1 MWRHAWLLCL
11 VRADESLFV
20 RHPTVY
26 DVPRSFDMC
35 LQEIYV
41 KDAPRTV
48 RFRANETALTCAAR
62 AVASGGGDAGNNG
75 TIRHIARFLEHR
87 ASMALMARREFRRAL
102 RWATR
107 GSAPAL
113 LVSSQE
119 CPEGPA
125 DTDVAAVLD
134 RFDPWLAL
142 DLNHFN
148 AVAAS
153 DWAFYLGDRPLAAFA
168 MACRSTAPL
177 GDGALRD
184 TITYAFAALL
194 PGAAVELAVH
204 QERAADV
211 DRILLDAGFVFDQP
225 TDATGER
232 GPLPSIF
239 ELPFAPG
246 ELQREMACRGGAE
259 SVLVRAF
266 KPVDVAADARRIQRR
281 PLPYVDGVHVLNL
294 KRREDRWDAVRA
306 KCDRAGFAAGGPRR
320 VDAVD
325 GATLDV
331 AAEDVKRVF
340 NLTSWRYGGAKNC
353 HQDHGYRSRVIGC
366 ALSHLKAWRLI
377 SEDDDAHA
385 LHLILEDDV
394 EFAGDFAE
402 RWAELGRRLKADYSW
417 DLVHLGVLDDRN
429 LYDDAPVE
437 GVPGARR
444 FSAAQRSFGAGAF
457 AYVIRPRT
465 ARWLLAKA
473 YDVGIQQAVDWWLV
487 ERFGEL
493 VAYKA
498 APKLA
503 ASPQGEGRDS
513 DNDEDYDQDRLVL
526 DTYLDDDKNASLD
539 SLRIIQPDPG
549 ARVAADASLEV
560 RTEMLVHGDPRAF
573 FLARQLMRLCYEVHR
588 LAHYDAP
595 TTVFGPL
602 CLGLAK
608 AKNYQLPASTFAV
621 PAWYALNATL
631 VDEFGDS
638 LAAATVV
645 FEAREP
651 DVPEAYELPPAL
663 TPDAAARLVPIEV
676 SLNGAFTSLDCARQP
691 DLFDCVRDFCVG
703 NEIEPAVRC
712 MASLISSFQ
721 AQVL

>member
-11 VRADESLFV
+11 AWADESLFV

-62 AVASGGGDAGNNG
+62 SVASGGGDAGNNG

-107 GSAPAL
+107 IGAPAL

-148 AVAAS
+148 AFAAS
-153 DWAFYLGDRPLAAFA
+153 DWEFYLGDRPLAAFA

-177 GDGALRD
+177 DDRALRD

-211 DRILLDAGFVFDQP
+211 DRILLEAGFVFDQP
-225 TDATGER
+225 AVESER

-266 KPVDVAADARRIQRR
+266 KPVDVGADARRIQRR
-281 PLPYVDGVHVLNL
+281 PLLYVDGVHVLNL

-402 RWAELGRRLKADYSW
+402 RWADLGRRLKADYSW

-429 LYDDAPVE
+429 LYDDAPGE
-437 GVPGARR
+437 GGPGARR
-444 FSAAQRSFGAGAF
+444 CSAAQRSFGAGAV
-457 AYVIRPRT
+457 AYGIRPRT
-465 ARWLLAKA
+465 ARWLLA
-473 YDVGIQQAVDWWLV
+473 
-487 ERFGEL
+487 
-493 VAYKA
+493 
-498 APKLA
+498 
-503 ASPQGEGRDS
+503 
-513 DNDEDYDQDRLVL
+513 
-526 DTYLDDDKNASLD
+526 
-539 SLRIIQPDPG
+539 
-549 ARVAADASLEV
+549 
-560 RTEMLVHGDPRAF
+560 
-573 FLARQLMRLCYEVHR
+573 
-588 LAHYDAP
+588 
-595 TTVFGPL
+595 
-602 CLGLAK
+602 
-608 AKNYQLPASTFAV
+608 
-621 PAWYALNATL
+621 
-631 VDEFGDS
+631 
-638 LAAATVV
+638 
-645 FEAREP
+645 
-651 DVPEAYELPPAL
+651 
-663 TPDAAARLVPIEV
+663 
-676 SLNGAFTSLDCARQP
+676 
-691 DLFDCVRDFCVG
+691 
-703 NEIEPAVRC
+703 
-712 MASLISSFQ
+712 
-721 AQVL
+721 

>member
-107 GSAPAL
+107 IGAPAL

-148 AVAAS
+148 AFAAS
-153 DWAFYLGDRPLAAFA
+153 DWDFYLGDRPLAAFA

-177 GDGALRD
+177 DDGALRA
-184 TITYAFAALL
+184 TITYASAALL

-204 QERAADV
+204 QERAAGV

-259 SVLVRAF
+259 SVLV
-266 KPVDVAADARRIQRR
+266 
-281 PLPYVDGVHVLNL
+281 L
-294 KRREDRWDAVRA
+294 
-306 KCDRAGFAAGGPRR
+306 
-320 VDAVD
+320 
-325 GATLDV
+325 
-331 AAEDVKRVF
+331 
-340 NLTSWRYGGAKNC
+340 
-353 HQDHGYRSRVIGC
+353 
-366 ALSHLKAWRLI
+366 
-377 SEDDDAHA
+377 
-385 LHLILEDDV
+385 
-394 EFAGDFAE
+394 
-402 RWAELGRRLKADYSW
+402 
-417 DLVHLGVLDDRN
+417 
-429 LYDDAPVE
+429 
-437 GVPGARR
+437 
-444 FSAAQRSFGAGAF
+444 
-457 AYVIRPRT
+457 
-465 ARWLLAKA
+465 
-473 YDVGIQQAVDWWLV
+473 
-487 ERFGEL
+487 
-493 VAYKA
+493 
-498 APKLA
+498 
-503 ASPQGEGRDS
+503 
-513 DNDEDYDQDRLVL
+513 
-526 DTYLDDDKNASLD
+526 
-539 SLRIIQPDPG
+539 
-549 ARVAADASLEV
+549 
-560 RTEMLVHGDPRAF
+560 
-573 FLARQLMRLCYEVHR
+573 
-588 LAHYDAP
+588 
-595 TTVFGPL
+595 
-602 CLGLAK
+602 
-608 AKNYQLPASTFAV
+608 
-621 PAWYALNATL
+621 
-631 VDEFGDS
+631 
-638 LAAATVV
+638 
-645 FEAREP
+645 
-651 DVPEAYELPPAL
+651 
-663 TPDAAARLVPIEV
+663 
-676 SLNGAFTSLDCARQP
+676 
-691 DLFDCVRDFCVG
+691 
-703 NEIEPAVRC
+703 
-712 MASLISSFQ
+712 SLIHI
-721 AQVL
+721 